1 MEKIIMDP
9 NDPDYYAN
17 VDDLLDSA
25 EEEEVVV
32 KARTEEELEAE
43 VVAARR
49 HEEWCRGHLR
59 RLRVQ
64 RGNIKRQLHAAL
76 AQLIVAQGPEFPE
89 GFSDQLASLCL
100 LMEGR
105 LIALVA
111 EIAKGA
117 EWLGSAMSKV
127 RELTDELK
135 KY

>member
-1 MEKIIMDP
+1 MDP
-9 NDPDYYAN
+9 NDPDYYVN

-25 EEEEVVV
+25 EEEEMVV
-32 KARTEEELEAE
+32 KKSEEELEAE

-64 RGNIKRQLHAAL
+64 RGTLKRQLHITL

-89 GFSDQLASLCL
+89 GFSDQLAGICL
-100 LMEGR
+100 IMESR

-111 EIAKGA
+111 EIAKGV
-117 EWLGSAMSKV
+117 EWLGSAIQKV
-127 RELTDELK
+127 KELSEELRK
-135 KY
+135 CQ